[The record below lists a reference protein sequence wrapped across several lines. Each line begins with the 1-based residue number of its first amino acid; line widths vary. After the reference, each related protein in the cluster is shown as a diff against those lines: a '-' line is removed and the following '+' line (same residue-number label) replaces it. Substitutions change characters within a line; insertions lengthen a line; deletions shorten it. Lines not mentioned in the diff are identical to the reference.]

1 MQNIEEY
8 IDNIAEKFGY
18 DEELS
23 NQLKRIVPVMIQDK
37 PEDIQNL
44 LYDTLNRVKIF
55 VMEKDPTAEDVERC
69 KQEIMG
75 KDNKDVT
82 FVEEDR
88 GEYDNRG
95 VAAGAYVNEPVF
107 DEDMNITGRNSFIYT
122 TKLSEYDKLK
132 DVYGTRINISHL
144 IHELG
149 HAWASEK
156 GEFVQDKDG
165 NYITTCGAYTNSVKI
180 DKEKREVETDSYS
193 GLMLEESLN
202 TIEEENTLCNVL
214 GIESIKELRGKG
226 YVPSNYQG
234 LMTDIMRSYVEK
246 FGKERFNNF
255 RFLKDKEG
263 LKEIETAI
271 KDTEAWQTLQQEE
284 YTEGKKAKFDKINEL
299 ETTEG
304 AKNLINKIV
313 REYSEDF
320 FPDNTKFSPME
331 KLENVFTQVYNFSN
345 AKYNFGILGNEHNA
359 DIYKEVM
366 TSIVQEGYVLK
377 NQAKELPSKEE
388 HSKDDF
394 MSSLKSEVKSDEEVR
409 KEYKK
414 ESAEKRN
421 IQRDIEKE
429 I

>member
-8 IDNIAEKFGY
+8 IDKISEKFGY

-37 PEDIQNL
+37 SEDIQNL
-44 LYDTLNRVKIF
+44 LYDTLDRVKIF
-55 VMEKDPTAEDVERC
+55 VMEKAPTAEDVEKC

-82 FVEEDR
+82 FIEKDR
-88 GEYDNRG
+88 GDYDKRG
-95 VAAGAYVNEPVF
+95 VATGAYTNEPVF

-122 TKLSEYDKLK
+122 TKLSKYDRLK

-156 GEFVQDKDG
+156 DEFVQDG
-165 NYITTCGAYTNSVKI
+165 NEYITTVGAYKGRTNI
-180 DKEKREVETDSYS
+180 DKEKREVRAYSYN

-202 TIEEENTLCNVL
+202 TIDEENILCNVL
-214 GIESIKELRGKG
+214 GIESIKELSGKG

-255 RFLKDKEG
+255 RFLKDKES
-263 LKEIETAI
+263 LKELENAI
-271 KDTEAWQTLQQEE
+271 KDTEAWQTLQQGE
-284 YTEGKKAKFDKINEL
+284 YTERKKAKFDKINEL
-299 ETTEG
+299 ETTEN

-359 DIYKEVM
+359 NIYKEVM
-366 TSIVQEGYVLK
+366 TAIVQEGYVLK

-388 HSKDDF
+388 HSKNDF

-409 KEYKK
+409 KEYKE
-414 ESAEKRN
+414 ESAEKQN